1 MANSPSGD
9 SMIER
14 IIRILGAFS
23 SERPALT
30 VAALAARAEIPLATT
45 HRIVHELVAQRMLER
60 DGAGRVR
67 LGIRLWELA
76 SRASPVTT
84 LRQVAMPF
92 LEDVQSVVRQHTQLT
107 ILQDGGD
114 VLFVERLSWHGSI
127 ANAARVAGRLPAA
140 ISSSGVVLLA
150 FGDRERTEH
159 YLRHGYDPD
168 APWARMSV
176 AELRRLLAHV
186 RREGHALLDSHVVDA
201 TSGVAVPVLGPDR
214 RAVAALGVVVPAGQE
229 RTGTTVPVL
238 QTAARGIARRA
249 VDLGL
254 SFNENAGDID
264 RGTG

>member
-23 SERPALT
+23 SERPALS
-30 VAALAARAEIPLATT
+30 VAALSARAGIPLATT
-45 HRIVHELVAQRMLER
+45 HRIVQALTDQRMLEK

-76 SRASPVTT
+76 SRGSSVTT
-84 LRQVAMPF
+84 LRQAALPF

-140 ISSSGVVLLA
+140 ISSSGLALLA
-150 FGDRERTEH
+150 FGDRARTEH

-176 AELRRLLAHV
+176 AELRRQLAHV
-186 RREGHALLDSHVVDA
+186 RREGYALLDSHVVDT
-201 TSGVAVPVLGPDR
+201 TSGVAVPVLGPDG

-229 RTGTTVPVL
+229 RVGTTVPVL
-238 QTAARGIARRA
+238 QTAARGVARRA
-249 VDLGL
+249 TELGL
-254 SFNENAGDID
+254 SFNENAGDAG

>member
-9 SMIER
+9 SMIDR
-14 IIRILGAFS
+14 IIRILGAFT
-23 SERPALT
+23 SERPAMT
-30 VAALAARAEIPLATT
+30 VGALATRAGIPLATT
-45 HRIVHELVAQRMLER
+45 HRIVRELVDQRMLER

-76 SRASPVTT
+76 SRGSSVTT

-127 ANAARVAGRLPAA
+127 ANAARVAGRLPAP
-140 ISSSGVVLLA
+140 ISSSGVALLA
-150 FGDRERTEH
+150 FGDRARTEH
-159 YLRHGYDPD
+159 YLRYDYDPG

-186 RREGHALLDSHVVDA
+186 RREGYALLDSHVVDT
-201 TSGVAVPVLGPDR
+201 TSGVAVPVLGPDGL
-214 RAVAALGVVVPAGQE
+214 AVAALGVVVPAGQE
-229 RTGTTVPVL
+229 RVGTTVPVL

-249 VDLGL
+249 ADLGL
-254 SFNENAGDID
+254 SFNENDRDAG
-264 RGTG
+264 RGAG